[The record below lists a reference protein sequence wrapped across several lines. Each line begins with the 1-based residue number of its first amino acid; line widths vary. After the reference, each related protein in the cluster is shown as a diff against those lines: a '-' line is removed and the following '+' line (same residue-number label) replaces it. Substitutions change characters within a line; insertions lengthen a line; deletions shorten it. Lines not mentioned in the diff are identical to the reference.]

1 MKIVVLDGYAE
12 NPGDLSWEGFKKMGE
27 FTVYDRTPR
36 EDVEEILHRIGDAEI
51 VCTNK
56 TLIGR
61 EVIGRAPKLRYI
73 GVLATGYNV
82 VDVDAASEKG
92 IVVTNIPAYGTA
104 AVAQHTMAL
113 LLEICNQVGYHSQA
127 VHEGRWQRSEDFCF
141 WDHPLMELAG
151 KTMGIIGYGRIGQA
165 TARLAEAFGMDV
177 IACRR
182 PGSTRNTA
190 QTDAG
195 KADQE
200 ANRGGMLHAG
210 AADATVMV
218 TLEELF
224 ARADVIS
231 LHCPLFPETENLICR
246 ETIGKMKDGVILLNT
261 ARGPLV
267 NEADLAEALRS
278 GKVYAAGLDV
288 VSVEPM
294 AEDNPLLGV
303 KNCFI
308 TPHIAWAS
316 RESRQRLIDTAV
328 ENLRAFLAGEPV
340 NVVNLPLAG
349 QSGGENGQTA
359 GTGC

>member
-1 MKIVVLDGYAE
+1 
-12 NPGDLSWEGFKKMGE
+12 
-27 FTVYDRTPR
+27 
-36 EDVEEILHRIGDAEI
+36 
-51 VCTNK
+51 
-56 TLIGR
+56 
-61 EVIGRAPKLRYI
+61 
-73 GVLATGYNV
+73 
-82 VDVDAASEKG
+82 
-92 IVVTNIPAYGTA
+92 
-104 AVAQHTMAL
+104 
-113 LLEICNQVGYHSQA
+113 
-127 VHEGRWQRSEDFCF
+127 
-141 WDHPLMELAG
+141 
-151 KTMGIIGYGRIGQA
+151 
-165 TARLAEAFGMDV
+165 MDV

-316 RESRQRLIDTAV
+316 RESRQRLMDTAV